1 MEKKTLVQRQTNL
14 PAHVI
19 QFCRFLRDHNFVIG
33 IGETQDLL
41 EVYAHYTPTSFNDQK
56 NLYKSILVKNR
67 KQFHLFE
74 ELYDR
79 YWSEL
84 SAAENSKTKD
94 IEEEI
99 QKSQKSSNQKNTL
112 QVMKNWLY
120 NGRIEEE
127 KKVSSY
133 SAFEAISN
141 KDFSTFLTSE
151 QKELL
156 EVIKLIAQRLANK
169 YSRRYIRSNS
179 KKHIDLKKTIRE
191 SLKKDVEINQFYF
204 KEQQKRK
211 VNLVLICDVSKSME
225 LYSQFLIEFMYSFQQ
240 AVYRLHSFVFS
251 TRLVSLSNILRDGDY
266 EKVLNNLSD
275 QVPYWSG
282 GTRIGESL
290 AQFNQRYGNRI
301 LNKDTIVMILS
312 DGWDTG
318 DLDTLEY
325 AMKTIHKK
333 SDRVIWLNPLAGNPD
348 YKPATK
354 GMEICLPYIDVFT
367 SAHNLMSL
375 KNVVKHL
382 KQKRFKP
389 KF

>member
-1 MEKKTLVQRQTNL
+1 MKKKTLIQRQTNL

-33 IGETQDLL
+33 IGETHDLL
-41 EVYAHYTPTSFNDQK
+41 EVFSNYTPTSFDDQK

-67 KQFHLFE
+67 KQFLLFE
-74 ELYDR
+74 ELYNR

-84 SAAENSKTKD
+84 STAENSKTKD
-94 IEEEI
+94 LEEEI
-99 QKSQKSSNQKNTL
+99 KKPQKSANQKNTL
-112 QVMKNWLY
+112 QVLKKWLY

-127 KKVSSY
+127 KDVSTY

-156 EVIKLIAQRLANK
+156 EIIKIIAQRLANK

-179 KKHIDLKKTIRE
+179 KKQIDLKKTIRE
-191 SLKKDVEINQFYF
+191 SLKKDAEIHQFYF

-240 AVYRLHSFVFS
+240 AVYKLSSFVFS

-290 AQFNQRYGNRI
+290 SQFNQRYGNRI

-367 SAHNLMSL
+367 SAHNLTSL
-375 KNVVKHL
+375 KNVVRHL
-382 KQKRFKP
+382 KQKRYKP